1 MKTRFQCD
9 RRTFLA
15 WGLGASLLLA
25 LRQARASETAVAYLR
40 IDGIGA

>member
-1 MKTRFQCD
+1 MMTLPTCS
-9 RRTFLA
+9 RRSFLA

-40 IDGIGA
+40 IDGMT

>member
-1 MKTRFQCD
+1 MITLPTCS
-9 RRTFLA
+9 RRSFLA

-40 IDGIGA
+40 IDGMT